1 MRKKETVIEST
12 YQVTAQEISEVVE
25 ALSAY
30 SKLVDSQFYNKIMES
45 YGYKP
50 LLLQFNKCTME
61 ILTALEILITKDKL
75 EVEIK

>member
-12 YQVTAQEISEVVE
+12 YQVTAQEISEVVD

-30 SKLVDSQFYNKIMES
+30 SKLADSQFYNKIMES

-50 LLLQFNKCTME
+50 LQHQFNICTRE
-61 ILTALEILITKDKL
+61 ILTALEILITKEKL
-75 EVEIK
+75 EVEVK